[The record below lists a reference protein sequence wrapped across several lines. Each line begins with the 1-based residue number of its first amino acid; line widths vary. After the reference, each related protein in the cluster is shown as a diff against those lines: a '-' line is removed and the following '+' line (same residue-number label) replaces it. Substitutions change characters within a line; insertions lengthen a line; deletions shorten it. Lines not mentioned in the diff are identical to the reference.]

1 MNANRLMLIGALLWG
16 LAFVLSAI
24 VLRGSYIGDWIEG
37 FLLVAWIIYLSYGA
51 AKAGRNKTRD
61 EDE

>member
-1 MNANRLMLIGALLWG
+1 MNANRLMLIGAFLWG

-24 VLRGSYIGDWIEG
+24 VLRGSNIGDWIEG
-37 FLLVAWIIYLSYGA
+37 FLLVAWILYLSYLA
-51 AKAGRNKTRD
+51 AKTGRNKKHN